1 MSQPSLEQ
9 EFEQELVRTYKI
21 AAQHGYHA
29 TYFMQMLGAMGG
41 VGTAE
46 HVLSDDKVQSGLYR
60 LKEEGLLHLSVE
72 NLVLNPKYADLFLSK
87 YTRAARQRLDDLD
100 FTPGGWDVEGTQ

>member
-1 MSQPSLEQ
+1 MASELER

-29 TYFMQMLGAMGG
+29 TYFMQMLAEKGG

-46 HVLSDDKVQSGLYR
+46 HLLGDDKVQSGLYR

-72 NLVLNPKYADLFLSK
+72 NLVLNQRYGELFLSK
-87 YTRAARQRLDDLD
+87 YKRAALERLQTLQ
-100 FTPGGWDVEGTQ
+100 FTPGRWNE